1 MTLNF
6 WGDIL
11 KKKMFVLLLSALV
24 LLCGCDNTIDLN
36 IVPEEHKQAVLDI
49 MVTNKCLYT
58 MVKEIAG
65 QNNNVDYM
73 FKDENK
79 IDDFVYTNDS
89 ISNIGKQ
96 DLFIY
101 NGADFEKWIDEFLS
115 KLDKSKVGVIN
126 VSRGVSLQTYV
137 NKNNNNS
144 NDKNPYYW
152 GDSNN
157 YKVMLLNIKNAIE
170 EKDPKNR
177 NTYEENFS
185 NAIKS
190 INKYKKSVDEIK
202 SKLDKYTFV
211 TSNYKF
217 AYLLKDYDSI
227 QLETDILGDV
237 TDDYTSKIQKK
248 ADDGKQLCFVYND
261 DTELQK
267 NKDIIDKFKMK
278 TVKFTVYDGDMSYL
292 DILNSN
298 LNNIKKV
305 LQ

>member
-1 MTLNF
+1 
-6 WGDIL
+6 
-11 KKKMFVLLLSALV
+11 MFVLLLCAFV
-24 LLCGCDNTIDLN
+24 LLCGCDKTIDLN
-36 IVPEEHKQAVLDI
+36 IVPVEHKQAVLDI

-65 QNNNVDYM
+65 QSNNVDYM

-101 NGADFEKWIDEFLS
+101 NGAGFEKWIDEFLG

-126 VSRGVSLQTYV
+126 VSRGVSLQSYV

-157 YKVMLLNIKNAIE
+157 YKVILLNIKNAIE

-177 NTYEENFS
+177 DIYEQNFA
-185 NAIKS
+185 NAIKN
-190 INKYKKSVDEIK
+190 IDKYKKNVDEV
-202 SKLDKYTFV
+202 SKKMEKHTFI
-211 TSNYKF
+211 TSDYKF
-217 AYLLKDYDSI
+217 EYLLKDYDSI
-227 QLETDILGDV
+227 QFERDSEGNV
-237 TDDYTSKIQKK
+237 TDDYISKMQKK
-248 ADDGKQLCFVYND
+248 YDNGNQLCFVYKD
-261 DTELQK
+261 DVDLQK
-267 NKDIIDKFKMK
+267 NKDIIDKYKMK
-278 TVKFTVYDGDMSYL
+278 TVKLTVYDGDMSYL
-292 DILNSN
+292 DMLNSN
-298 LNNIKKV
+298 LNNIKKL